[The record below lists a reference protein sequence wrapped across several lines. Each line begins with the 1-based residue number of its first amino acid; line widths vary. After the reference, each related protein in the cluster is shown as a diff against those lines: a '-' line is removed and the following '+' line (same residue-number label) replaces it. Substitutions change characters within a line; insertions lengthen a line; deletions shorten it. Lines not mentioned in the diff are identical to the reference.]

1 MARYLVLATSLSLL
15 PQAHALVRPDGV
27 VRSTAS
33 SSVYML
39 ISRQGRLPAL
49 GWNSWNAFNC
59 DINATK
65 ILTAAEQVVNLGL
78 KDLGYEYINSELVLR
93 AERP

>member
-1 MARYLVLATSLSLL
+1 
-15 PQAHALVRPDGV
+15 
-27 VRSTAS
+27 
-33 SSVYML
+33 ML
-39 ISRQGRLPAL
+39 IARQGRLPAL

-78 KDLGYEYINSELVLR
+78 KDLGYEYINSEPVLR